1 MLPKVKIPTTAVS
14 FYSALHLK
22 LFPSILHCS
31 SFHHTHKHG
40 TSTPSSPSSPFTKQ
54 AFTSLLQSSSSQSHQ
69 LKQIHALLLTSGL
82 SIKNSLITQLLS
94 SLTLLG
100 DMTYARLLFDEMHK
114 PRSFLWNTLIKGYVK
129 NDLSIEATSVY
140 QIMRGVGV
148 RPDPFTFPFVLK
160 ACSQVDDLCAGQE
173 VHAHVIKFGLDFDAI
188 VRTELMLMYAKVGEL
203 CSADYLFE
211 TMSERDLVAWNAL
224 ISVYVQ
230 TGNAGKALG
239 MFHGM
244 VLAGIKPDS
253 VTVVSALSACANLG
267 CLETGK
273 QIDQFVIK
281 ENLNSNLFVNNARL
295 DMYAKCGSI
304 ETARCLF
311 DKMPQRNVISWSTM
325 IGGYAMNGDSDKS
338 LHLFSLMQNAGV
350 QPNHVTYLGV
360 LSACGHVGLV
370 REGQSY
376 FKEMIKSNDC
386 NVQPRLEH
394 YACMVDLLGRSGHLD
409 EAYNF
414 IKSMP
419 IEPDVGVWGALLGSC
434 TIHKNI
440 KLGQHVSD
448 ILFNLSPEIS
458 SYHVLLSNIYAA
470 AGRWVD
476 VENVRRKMRKKG
488 VKKVV
493 AYSAVEAN
501 GEVHVFH
508 GGDRTHPLSS
518 NIYEVLAEL
527 IKQITSIGYVPN
539 ITEALH
545 DVQMEEKEAT
555 LSTHSEKLAIAFG
568 LINVRPPFPIRI
580 MKNLRICNDCH
591 TFVKLTSKVTNRE
604 IIMRDKNR
612 FHYFKDGSCS
622 CKDFW

>member
-1 MLPKVKIPTTAVS
+1 MLPK
-14 FYSALHLK
+14 
-22 LFPSILHCS
+22 LFSSILHCS
-31 SFHHTHKHG
+31 VFLHTHKNSTT
-40 TSTPSSPSSPFTKQ
+40 TSSSTFTKQ
-54 AFTSLLQSSSSQSHQ
+54 AFASLLQSSSSQSHQ
-69 LKQIHALLLTSGL
+69 LKQIHALLLTTGL
-82 SIKNSLITQLLS
+82 SIKNSLITQLLT

-129 NDLSIEATSVY
+129 NDLPIEAISVY
-140 QIMRGVGV
+140 QIMRGLGV

-160 ACSQVDDLCAGQE
+160 ACAQVDDLWAGQE
-173 VHAHVIKFGLDFDAI
+173 VHAHVVKFGLDFDAI
-188 VRTELMLMYAKVGEL
+188 VRTELMLLYAKVGEL
-203 CSADYLFE
+203 SSANYLFE
-211 TMSERDLVAWNAL
+211 SMSERDLVAWNAL
-224 ISVYVQ
+224 IAVYVQ

-239 MFHGM
+239 MFHVM
-244 VLAGIKPDS
+244 VLAGIRPDS

-273 QIDQFVIK
+273 QIDLFVIK

-325 IGGYAMNGDSDKS
+325 IGGYAMNGDSGES
-338 LHLFSLMQNAGV
+338 LRLFSLMQNAGV

-360 LSACGHVGLV
+360 LSACCHAGLI
-370 REGQSY
+370 REGKSY
-376 FKEMIKSNDC
+376 FKEMVKSNDC

-394 YACMVDLLGRSGHLD
+394 YACLVDLLGRSRHLE

-419 IEPDVGVWGALLGSC
+419 IEPDAGVWGALLGAC
-434 TIHKNI
+434 TIHQNI
-440 KLGQHVSD
+440 KLGRHVAD
-448 ILFNLSPEIS
+448 ILFNLAPEVA

-470 AGRWVD
+470 SGRWGD
-476 VENVRRKMRKKG
+476 VEKVRQKMRKKG

-501 GEVHVFH
+501 SEVHVFH
-508 GGDRTHPLSS
+508 GGDRSHPLSS

-539 ITEALH
+539 TTEVLH
-545 DVQMEEKEAT
+545 DMQMEEKEAT

-568 LINVRPPFPIRI
+568 LINVRSPFPIRV

-591 TFVKLTSKVTNRE
+591 TFMKFTSKVTNRE

-612 FHYFKDGSCS
+612 FHHFKDGSCS